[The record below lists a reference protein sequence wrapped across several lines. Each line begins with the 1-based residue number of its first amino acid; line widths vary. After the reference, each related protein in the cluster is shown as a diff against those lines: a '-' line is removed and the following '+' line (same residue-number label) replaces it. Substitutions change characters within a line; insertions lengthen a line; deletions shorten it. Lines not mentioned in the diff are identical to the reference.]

1 MAMMI
6 QTRPAQR
13 FMTCRRRSSPLLL
26 LVMSSI
32 LVFQRSSRLV
42 SGWMV
47 PRSATL
53 GMARHTGSI
62 TTECSYPKRKRDAFL
77 RLSSSSSSSSTSE
90 SETKESVDLGVKD
103 ELVEEPPL
111 YRCEG
116 LLAVNKPLEWTSQDV
131 VGYIR
136 RMLERDAR
144 ERGAPVMKLKKRGN
158 KKLMIRVGHGGTL
171 DPLATGVLVIGVGKG
186 TKQLQQYLNGNKRYT
201 ASAELGYET
210 TTLDL
215 EGNITKSVPWEQI
228 SDSIEIKSLEAIL
241 PQFKGT
247 IQQVPPMFSAIKK
260 NGKKLYE
267 MARKGVTEEDMTI
280 PPREVQIHQLDLLPD
295 TDNDKKGLPHF
306 YLNVECGGG
315 TYIRSLIRDMGHS
328 LDTYATMTSLV
339 RTKQGPFTL
348 DDTFE
353 KDEWN
358 PDTLYAAIEKS
369 NQYFASLDQTS
380 EETE

>member
-1 MAMMI
+1 
-6 QTRPAQR
+6 
-13 FMTCRRRSSPLLL
+13 
-26 LVMSSI
+26 MSSI

-47 PRSATL
+47 PRSTP
-53 GMARHTGSI
+53 GMARHAGSS
-62 TTECSYPKRKRDAFL
+62 TTECSYPKRKRDAFP
-77 RLSSSSSSSSTSE
+77 RLSSTSE
-90 SETKESVDLGVKD
+90 SQAAFSLTQETEQGGVA
-103 ELVEEPPL
+103 VEEREEEPL

-215 EGNITKSVPWEQI
+215 EGNITKSIPWDQI

-280 PPREVQIHQLDLLPD
+280 EPREVQIHQLDLLPD
-295 TDNDKKGLPHF
+295 TDNHNKKGLPHF

-328 LDTYATMTSLV
+328 LDTYATMTGLV